1 MAIMIPGRAL
11 DYDKSSKED
20 DIFDVLHK
28 YLPEDWYVCHS
39 VKIKDVDGK
48 NQSYEA
54 EIDFLI
60 LIPDVAAICLEAKAG
75 AVDIKTGESLTYQGR
90 PTNYLWTYGDG
101 TVMKYNG
108 PFRQLDRSRRN
119 LSKFL
124 NEGRA
129 SKFGFGS
136 KMSFLS
142 LVCFPSIDQ
151 NKINNWI
158 LPTDAGNK
166 RYILGKY
173 HIYDHPEKLKDEILS
188 AVQYQIDV
196 EYNNKIR
203 RDYLFKC
210 PNPKCKCHDG
220 VYKCPECGYETPVRT
235 VEPFKKLSK
244 LDCENFIKLVIAPAC
259 NLIPS
264 ERFFID
270 LKNGRLSSF
279 LEDQKAILNYLEDQ
293 KIAVIAGGA
302 GTGKTMIALEKAIRI
317 NDAGEKVL
325 FLCYNNKLKEHLDS
339 YSQTYPLIRFE
350 TIDSLYHH
358 YLGTIDDKNYN
369 LLVSKMTEDKNF
381 DYVNFI
387 IDEAQDFGKKEIEA
401 SGFLLNLQLIAE
413 ENKGYCYYFYDKYQC
428 VQSKEVPEVI
438 SSADCKLTLF
448 RNCRNT
454 TKIAKSSCTLFRESE
469 YKREYIKGFEN
480 GNEVKA
486 FCVDVENN
494 YESLKKLVNTYRKM
508 NYKDIVV
515 LTTREANSS
524 SLSEMV
530 RNEKIVID
538 GYPCKFTTCRKFK
551 GLEAE
556 VVIVID
562 IDKDILL
569 DDANRLLLY
578 VGASRAKFELGL
590 IFNAS
595 FDECK
600 QTMEKYE
607 SKLPMFGTGAFFMFF
622 GAEDGE

>member
-11 DYDKSSKED
+11 DYDKTSKED
-20 DIFDVLHK
+20 DIFEVLHK
-28 YLPEDWYVCHS
+28 HLPEDWYVCHS
-39 VKIKDVDGK
+39 VKIKDIDNK

-75 AVDIKTGESLTYQGR
+75 AINIRTGEGLYYNGQA
-90 PTNYLWTYGDG
+90 TNYLWVYSDG

-119 LSKFL
+119 LAKFL

-129 SKFGFGS
+129 SKFGFGP
-136 KMSFLS
+136 KMSLLS

-151 NKINNWI
+151 NTINNWT

-166 RYILGKY
+166 NYIIGRYE
-173 HIYDHPEKLKDEILS
+173 IYDHPEKLTEKILS
-188 AVQYQIDV
+188 IVKYQV
-196 EYNNKIR
+196 EVEFDNKTKR
-203 RDYLFKC
+203 EFVAEC
-210 PNPKCKCHDG
+210 PDCHKKI
-220 VYKCPECGYETPVRT
+220 YREHTT
-235 VEPFKKLSK
+235 VNKFAKLSK
-244 LDCENFIKLVIAPAC
+244 EDCESFIKFVIAPSC
-259 NLIPS
+259 NLVPTD
-264 ERFFID
+264 RFFID

-302 GTGKTMIALEKAIRI
+302 GTGKTMIALEKAIRLA
-317 NDAGEKVL
+317 DSGQKVL
-325 FLCYNNKLKEHLDS
+325 FLCYNNKLKEHLDA

-369 LLVSKMTEDKNF
+369 LLVSKMAEDKSF
-381 DYVNFI
+381 DYINFI
-387 IDEAQDFGKKEIEA
+387 VDEAQDFGKKEIEA

-413 ENKGYCYYFYDKYQC
+413 EKGGVCYYFYDKYQC
-428 VQSKEVPEVI
+428 VQSKEIPEVI
-438 SSADCKLTLF
+438 ASADCKLTLF

-454 TKIAKSSCTLFRESE
+454 TKIAKSSCTLFKESE
-469 YKREYIKGFEN
+469 YKRDYIKGFET

-486 FCVDVENN
+486 LCVEVDDN
-494 YESLKKLVNTYRKM
+494 YEALRKLVNGYRKK

-515 LTTREANSS
+515 LTTREATSS

-538 GYPCKFTTCRKFK
+538 GFPCTFTTCRKFK

-562 IDKDILL
+562 IDKNVLL
-569 DDANRLLLY
+569 DDNNRLLLY

-600 QTMEKYE
+600 QTMEKYG
-607 SKLPMFGTGAFFMFF
+607 STLPMFGTGAFFMFF